1 VHLRTENTSRKK
13 KTLTHSLSGDIFG
26 AMKAKHLMIAKPDQ
40 KILLENRYCRDAF
53 LLGSDSKKK
62 TCSMGR
68 MQNC

>member
-1 VHLRTENTSRKK
+1 
-13 KTLTHSLSGDIFG
+13 
-26 AMKAKHLMIAKPDQ
+26 MKAKHLMIAKPDQ

-68 MQNC
+68 MQNR